1 VLLPVLALTLVAVSV
16 AERSLP
22 PAWRAELNRYLAYK
36 SGVLSADVQ
45 VLRVARASR
54 PWQFGADGSRPR
66 DLSRVVLGD
75 RTYFQVDRS
84 YSGDE
89 RHGFQPLP
97 FPPQEVYCVLLRR
110 GTGAGGLSTGVSYA
124 VVFVA
129 LHQDLYNAAWVV
141 HEGPPDPFAP
151 ALAAGLSRIG
161 CDLSLSRPG
170 SAQQARGLPFPPA
183 MEREAPGGRAGG

>member
-1 VLLPVLALTLVAVSV
+1 MLLLVLAVTLVAVAV

-22 PAWRAELNRYLAYK
+22 PAWRAELDRYLAYK
-36 SGVLSADVQ
+36 SGVLSTDVQ

-75 RTYFQVDRS
+75 RAYFQVDRS

-89 RHGFQPLP
+89 RYGFQPLP
-97 FPPQEVYCVLLRR
+97 FPPQEVYCVLLRH
-110 GTGAGGLSTGVSYA
+110 GTGAGGLSTEVGYA

-151 ALAAGLSRIG
+151 ALAASLSRIG
-161 CDLSLSRPG
+161 CDPSLDRPG
-170 SAQQARGLPFPPA
+170 SAQQARRLLFPLA
-183 MEREAPGGRAGG
+183 GEKGAPGGPGGG